1 MLAATKANALIRH
14 KIFENPIY
22 DVYLF
27 LNFDHLHLRLL
38 AVTSFFNYFFLPVTY
53 DRCTVRNTGRN
64 MYFVC
69 QLLLPKSTL
78 ICS

>member
-1 MLAATKANALIRH
+1 MLAATKAHPLIRH

-38 AVTSFFNYFFLPVTY
+38 AVTSFFNYFFYP
-53 DRCTVRNTGRN
+53 
-64 MYFVC
+64 
-69 QLLLPKSTL
+69 
-78 ICS
+78 